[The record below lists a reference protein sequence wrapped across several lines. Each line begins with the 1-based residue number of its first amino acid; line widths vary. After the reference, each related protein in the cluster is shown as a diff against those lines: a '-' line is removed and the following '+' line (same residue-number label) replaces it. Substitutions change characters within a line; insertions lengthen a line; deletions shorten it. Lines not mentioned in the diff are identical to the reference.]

1 MEQRT
6 NIDYIITDSIRV
18 GETEFVLGEHR
29 KDPNRFVT
37 WECKHGTDYYWGHY
51 LSSRKAAEKDLV
63 ERATHAMRFREDYGQ
78 MTKKNKHAD
87 IVR

>member
-1 MEQRT
+1 MEQRM

-37 WECKHGTDYYWGHY
+37 WECKNGTDYYWGHY
-51 LSSRKAAEKDLV
+51 LTSRKAAEKDLV
-63 ERATHAMRFREDYGQ
+63 NRANHAIQFRERLGQ
-78 MTKKNKHAD
+78 KKGRD
-87 IVR
+87 R